1 MIQITEEFKKNVL
14 TALMEV
20 RQNYSGSD
28 TKFAQKYEL
37 NPSVYSRLKSGESA
51 LGLLSDASFLNIGML
66 LNISINERKWH
77 IAKTDV
83 YKTIENDVLFCQ
95 AYSKAKIFVDDCEL
109 GKTVAA
115 RHLSRTLKNC
125 FYVDASQAKSK
136 QLFIREIAKSI
147 GVDSAGKYNEV
158 KNKIKYALKSLP
170 NPIVIVDDAGD
181 LEPKTFLEL
190 KEFWNATENVC
201 GWYMIGDDSLQ
212 TLINKCISSGKA
224 GFRAL
229 FSRFSSNYNSVS
241 PIDINQKQQFYHKLL
256 SDVLSINMTD
266 KTLLPQII
274 AKCMKKGASGQ
285 IGGLR
290 RAESIL
296 ILSSNG

>member
-1 MIQITEEFKKNVL
+1 MIEITAEFKKRVI
-14 TALMEV
+14 TSLMDV
-20 RQNYSGSD
+20 RSNFSESD
-28 TKFAQKYEL
+28 EKFAKKYEI
-37 NPSVYSRLKSGESA
+37 NPSVYSRIKNGDSGD
-51 LGLLSDASFLNIGML
+51 GLLSDASFLNIGML
-66 LNISINERKWH
+66 LNINLNDRKWK

-83 YKTIENDVLFCQ
+83 YQTIENDVVFCQ
-95 AYSKAKIFVDDCEL
+95 TYSKAKIFVDDCEL

-115 RHLSRTLKNC
+115 KHLSRTLKNC

-147 GVDSAGKYNEV
+147 GVDSSGKYTDV
-158 KNKIKYALKSLP
+158 KSKIKYVLKSIP

-212 TLINKCISSGKA
+212 TIINKCISSGKP

-241 PIDINQKQQFYHKLL
+241 PIDPTQKQQFYHKLL

-266 KTLLPQII
+266 KKLLPQII
-274 AKCMKKGASGQ
+274 SKCLKKGTSGQ

-296 ILSSNG
+296 ILSNNG